1 MPGARRGTLRTARL
15 TRRGACL
22 AGVGG
27 VSLVAAYASGR
38 TEPIYLGVLLV
49 LLPVLA
55 ALLIRYRRFGIDSS
69 RVFVPAV
76 VAIGQPTTVE
86 LTIANRS
93 QVPTPPLTWRDYRP
107 WTAGSNIPGSLPPLP
122 GRRAAAP
129 HGRPVLLRYEL
140 VAPRRG
146 IFEVGPMSVV
156 LTDPFALARGEVT
169 VSGTDSLV
177 VTPRIATLGDNG
189 LAILA
194 SDGSSMLMR
203 RAIGGEDDL
212 STREYRTGDAFR
224 RVHWRATAR
233 HGELMVRHEEPRS
246 HAEARVILDTRV
258 SGYPDAVTSRSGAE
272 SESFELA
279 LALAA
284 SLSLYLAR
292 GGFEADIVETAS
304 QQLASVSPV
313 EPFLRSLATARLRFE
328 TGRYGAE
335 SPLQA
340 PPRLDRAHGSVFAV
354 AADADEDTIDRLIVQ
369 RQSFDLAVA
378 FLIDPS
384 DSRQR
389 GGPAAE
395 RLRRAGWTVVPV
407 GLDDDVER
415 VWESVAAVRGARH
428 GR

>member
-1 MPGARRGTLRTARL
+1 MRTARL
-15 TRRGACL
+15 TGRGTCL

-27 VSLVAAYASGR
+27 VSLIAAYASGR
-38 TEPIYLGVLLV
+38 TELIYPGVLLL

-55 ALLIRYRRFGIDSS
+55 TLLIRYRRFGIDSS
-69 RVFVPAV
+69 RVFLPAV
-76 VAIGQPTTVE
+76 VAVGQPTTVE
-86 LTIANRS
+86 LTVANRS

-107 WTAGSNIPGSLPPLP
+107 WTTGSNTPGSLPPLP
-122 GRRAAAP
+122 ARRGAAP
-129 HGRPVLLRYEL
+129 HGHPVLLRYEL

-146 IFEVGPMSVV
+146 VFEIGPMSVV
-156 LTDPFALARGEVT
+156 LTDPFAMARGEVT

-194 SDGSSMLMR
+194 SDGSSMLVR

-212 STREYRTGDAFR
+212 STREYRTGDALR

-233 HGELMVRHEEPRS
+233 HGELMVRQEEPRS
-246 HAEARVILDTRV
+246 HAEARIILDTRV
-258 SGYPDAVTSRSGAE
+258 SGYPDVVTSRGGAE
-272 SESFELA
+272 SDSFELA

-284 SLSLYLAR
+284 SLSLHLAR
-292 GGFEADIVETAS
+292 AGFEADIVETAGE
-304 QQLASVSPV
+304 QLASVSPI

-328 TGRYGAE
+328 TGAYSAD

-340 PPRLDRAHGSVFAV
+340 PPRPDRAHGSVFAV
-354 AADADEDTIDRLIVQ
+354 AAEADEDTVDRLLVQ

-378 FLIDPS
+378 FVIDSS
-384 DSRQR
+384 DLFLR
-389 GGPAAE
+389 GGRAAD

-407 GLDDDVER
+407 GLDDDLER
-415 VWESVAAVRGARH
+415 VWESVAVMRGARH